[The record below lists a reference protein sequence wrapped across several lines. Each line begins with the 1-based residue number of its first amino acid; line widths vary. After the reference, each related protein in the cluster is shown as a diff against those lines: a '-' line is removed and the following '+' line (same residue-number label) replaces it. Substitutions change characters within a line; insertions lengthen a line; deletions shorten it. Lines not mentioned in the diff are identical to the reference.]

1 MAFAGGFMKP
11 PSRPPRTPSRLSD
24 FLHHQL
30 NSYVLAA
37 SAAGV
42 SLLALTPP
50 AEAKVVYTKTH
61 QDIGTNGIYEL
72 DLNHDGIVDFLLQQF
87 GTSSLNSNRLLAD
100 EALGNA
106 VLGSLNRSNSRKSI
120 RHYAAALKPGARIGP
135 RQHFVKGGNNGETM
149 AWIWVDPDIGQY
161 HTYGKWIDLNNRYLG
176 LKFKINGSIH
186 YGWAR
191 LSVHNAGT
199 KITATLTGY
208 AYETVPNRSI
218 QAGQTSGGS
227 ATEPTNPEAEPGTT
241 LGALS
246 LGAQTVLSRKQP

>member
-106 VLGSLNRSNSRKSI
+106 VLGSLNRSNDKSQS
-120 RHYAAALKPGARIGP
+120 H
-135 RQHFVKGGNNGETM
+135 
-149 AWIWVDPDIGQY
+149 
-161 HTYGKWIDLNNRYLG
+161 
-176 LKFKINGSIH
+176 S
-186 YGWAR
+186 
-191 LSVHNAGT
+191 
-199 KITATLTGY
+199 
-208 AYETVPNRSI
+208 
-218 QAGQTSGGS
+218 
-227 ATEPTNPEAEPGTT
+227 
-241 LGALS
+241 LS
-246 LGAQTVLSRKQP
+246 LTARGFECNGLLRQLSSISHLGDPLG